1 VGKQAEKWQLFK
13 TILTC
18 FSLSI
23 TSGRQKC
30 ILVAHDWG
38 GAVAWDFIQKHHDM
52 VESYII
58 MDAPYPAAF
67 YEVIKTNPK
76 QFFCSL

>member
-1 VGKQAEKWQLFK
+1 VLHIA
-13 TILTC
+13 I
-18 FSLSI
+18 
-23 TSGRQKC
+23 SGRQKF

-38 GAVAWDFIQKHHDM
+38 GAIAWNFILKHHEM

-58 MDAPYPAAF
+58 MDAPYSPAFA
-67 YEVIKTNPK
+67 EVVRKNPK